1 MKQMHLITSPDNRQL
16 KNWKK
21 LRTRKERRKQGA
33 FLIEGEHLL
42 EEAAFAR
49 CFFQAVI
56 FSQAAEEKIPLWLD
70 KLPEKVPVYVLQS
83 SLFHELAETETPQ
96 GMAAVVKWPHWPLDE
111 IWAGNK
117 QGRTFLL
124 LDSIQDPGNLGTL
137 IRTAKA
143 AGIDG
148 IFLGKGSVD
157 PFNGKVVRS
166 AMGAVFKLPLWQ
178 MDLEEVIPDLKK
190 RGVTIVNTSP
200 RASRTHFDYIF
211 PDRVAI
217 LLGNEGRGVQEAFWK
232 YVDVDLKIPMPG
244 DMESLNVSV
253 TGSLLLY
260 ERIRQQYYL
269 RDGCRQTKD

>member
-1 MKQMHLITSPDNRQL
+1 MKRIHAITSPDNKQL
-16 KNWKK
+16 KNWQK
-21 LRTRKERRKQGA
+21 LKTRKERKKQGA

-42 EEAAFAR
+42 EEAACANLPFLA
-49 CFFQAVI
+49 AI
-56 FSQAAEEKIPLWLD
+56 FSSEIEEKIPLWLG
-70 KLPEKVPVYVLQS
+70 KLPEQVPVYVIEP
-83 SLFHELAETETPQ
+83 SLFHKLTETETPQ
-96 GMAAVVKWPHWPLDE
+96 GMAAVVKWPVWSLDE
-111 IWAGNK
+111 IWTKNEPR
-117 QGRTFLL
+117 RTFLL

-166 AMGAVFKLPLWQ
+166 AMGAIFKLPLWQ
-178 MDLEEVIPDLKK
+178 ADLKEILPDLKA

-200 RASRTHFDYIF
+200 RATRYHFDYTF
-211 PDRVAI
+211 PDQVAV
-217 LLGNEGRGVQEAFWK
+217 LLGNEGRGVQAALGE

-244 DMESLNVSV
+244 EMESLNVSV

-260 ERIRQQYYL
+260 ERICQHYCW
-269 RDGCRQTKD
+269 RDGCGQDEG

>member
-1 MKQMHLITSPDNRQL
+1 MKQIHSITSSDNRQF
-16 KNWKK
+16 KQWKK
-21 LRTRKERRKQGA
+21 LKTRKERKKQGA

-42 EEAAFAR
+42 EEAADAQLT
-49 CFFQAVI
+49 FQAAI
-56 FSQAAEEKIPLWLD
+56 FSRTAEEKITLWLD
-70 KLPEKVPVYVLQS
+70 KFPEQVPVYVLLP
-83 SLFHELAETETPQ
+83 SLFHELTETKTPQ
-96 GMAAVVKWPHWPLDE
+96 GMAAVVKWPYWPLE
-111 IWAGNK
+111 RIWQENRPEK
-117 QGRTFLL
+117 TFLL
-124 LDSIQDPGNLGTL
+124 LDCVQDPGNLGTL

-166 AMGAVFKLPLWQ
+166 AMGAIFKLPLWQ
-178 MDLEEVIPDLKK
+178 MDLEEVLPGLKK

-200 RASRTHFDYIF
+200 RASLNHFDYTF

-217 LLGNEGRGVQEAFWK
+217 LLGNEGRGVQQAFAK

-244 DMESLNVSV
+244 ETESLNVSV
-253 TGSLLLY
+253 TGSILLY

-269 RDGCRQTKD
+269 PDGCR

>member
-1 MKQMHLITSPDNRQL
+1 MKQIHSITSSDNKQL

-21 LRTRKERRKQGA
+21 LKTRKERKKQGA

-42 EEAAFAR
+42 EEAAGAK
-49 CFFQAVI
+49 CSFQAAI
-56 FSQAAEEKIPLWLD
+56 FSQAAEEQIPLWLN
-70 KLPEKVPVYVLQS
+70 KLPEKVPVYVLQP
-83 SLFHELAETETPQ
+83 SLFDELTETETPQ
-96 GMAAVVKWPHWPLDE
+96 GMAAVVKSPVWPLDE
-111 IWAGNK
+111 IWATNK
-117 QGRTFLL
+117 PGRTFLL

-166 AMGAVFKLPLWQ
+166 AMGAIFKLPLWQ
-178 MDLEEVIPDLKK
+178 MDLKEVLPDLKE

-200 RASRTHFDYIF
+200 RASRYHFDYAF
-211 PDRVAI
+211 PDQVAI
-217 LLGNEGRGVQEAFWK
+217 LLGNEGRGVQAAFGK

-244 DMESLNVSV
+244 EMESLNVSV

-269 RDGCRQTKD
+269 RDCCR